1 MSRRRRRRDLE
12 AVHLDVVPM
21 IDCIFFLLVFF
32 MISTRVFTP
41 FGFDVHLPET
51 STSSGN
57 IGQAQALIVQV
68 RADGAAV
75 VDGKIVTA
83 TTQLTLASGVDKAI
97 IRADRAASHGDVML
111 WMDRLQAAGIRA
123 VTLASV
129 PVENKTAP

>member
-1 MSRRRRRRDLE
+1 MSRRARRRQEE

-41 FGFDVHLPET
+41 FGFDVNLPET
-51 STSSGN
+51 STSTGSTGAT
-57 IGQAQALIVQV
+57 QAFIVQV

-75 VDGKIVTA
+75 VNGKIVA
-83 TTQLTLASGVDKAI
+83 AVEQLRLPEDVEKAV

-111 WMDRLQAAGIRA
+111 WMDRLQAAGVRA

-129 PVENKTAP
+129 PVENNAAP